1 MSAERPN
8 PYPLT
13 TIAAGGPH
21 PDPADLSLYAMQLL
35 PSAETEA
42 IAQHL
47 ARCAECRAELARIQG
62 DLALTALTVDLE
74 SPSAAARQRLLD
86 QVASEKKIVPAP
98 LAPAQPQ
105 TQNQAQTQPQLKP
118 IAAFGRSGS
127 SGSVLSIED
136 HQPKRSIGRTLFAVA
151 GWAVA
156 AALAVAATFLFNDRK
171 ALRDTLAARTGEV
184 LRLNSDAASAHQ
196 LMDALTDP
204 GAVRVTLT
212 AQPLPKSQP
221 IADVTYNPDKGSLV
235 FLASNLNPLQQYKA
249 YELLDHPHRLVRAHP
264 RRHLSPR
271 PSGQRLHRHA
281 RPAQG
286 RPRQGLRHHHRTR
299 RRLADP
305 HHAHHH
311 GRQLS
316 QRSDGEGAAPTPHT
330 SVLLKGRASAV
341 P

>member
-35 PSAETEA
+35 APAETEA
-42 IAQHL
+42 IAEHL
-47 ARCAECRAELARIQG
+47 TRCAECRAELARIQG

-86 QVASEKKIVPAP
+86 QVAREKKIVPA
-98 LAPAQPQ
+98 AQ
-105 TQNQAQTQPQLKP
+105 TETQPQLKP

-127 SGSVLSIED
+127 SSSVLSIED
-136 HQPKRSIGRTLFAVA
+136 HQPRRSIGRALFAGA
-151 GWAVA
+151 GRAAA

-171 ALRDTLAARTGEV
+171 ALRDTLTARTGEV
-184 LRLNSDAASAHQ
+184 VRLNTDAASAHQ

-212 AQPLPKSQP
+212 AKPLPRAQP
-221 IADVTYNPDKGSLV
+221 IAGVTYNPDKGSLV

-249 YELLDHPHRLVRAHP
+249 YELWIIPADSSAPIPVGTFHPDLQGNASIVMP
-264 RRHLSPR
+264 DLPK
-271 PSGQRLHRHA
+271 GV
-281 RPAQG
+281 PAKAFG
-286 RPRQGLRHHHRTR
+286 ITIEPDG
-299 RRLADP
+299 
-305 HHAHHH
+305 
-311 GRQLS
+311 GS
-316 QRSDGEGAAPTPHT
+316 QTPTMPIVMAG
-330 SVLLKGRASAV
+330 S
-341 P
+341 